1 MRSAVADCGL
11 LVGTTSRARHLPWRV
26 VEPREAAREIAA
38 ASATSEVAILF
49 GAERTGLSNED
60 IEHCQ
65 LLLGIPTGAAYT
77 SLNVAMAVQIVAY
90 EVLLATR
97 GEEAAAAARG
107 IALASATDMER
118 FYDHLEQVLEEV
130 DFRDRNGEGHLMARI
145 RRLFN
150 RTLLDQNEVNILRGI
165 LTSVQG
171 KRRRA
176 GEPHPP
182 RDGRTVVST
191 VVYLDNAATT
201 PVDPRVIEV
210 MLECCG
216 PDGDFA
222 NPSAVGHEPGRR
234 ARGRVEQARA
244 EVARLVGATPEQIVW
259 TSGATEAD
267 NLALFGAARF
277 HRSRGR
283 HIVTSRTEHPA
294 VLDPCRQLER
304 EGFEVT
310 YLKPGADGIVAPEQ
324 VAAVLRDDTILVS
337 LMHVNNEIGV
347 VQDIG
352 AVGRACRARGVLLH
366 VDAAQSAGKLAIDV
380 ERDCVDLLALTAH
393 KVHGPKGV
401 GALCVRREPRLGLV
415 PLLYGG
421 GQERGLRSGT
431 VPTHQVAGM
440 GRAFAIAAEQMA
452 AEATRIG
459 ALRERLWAA
468 LATLPGLS
476 VERASGAPRARHPER
491 DGRRRGGREP
501 AAVAPGSRGRLG
513 VRVRQHERRAVL
525 RAACARAQRPP
536 GAEHAAAQSRAIHD
550 RRARRLR
557 CPRVREEVE
566 RLRAIAPPGVGAGQR

>member
-1 MRSAVADCGL
+1 
-11 LVGTTSRARHLPWRV
+11 
-26 VEPREAAREIAA
+26 
-38 ASATSEVAILF
+38 
-49 GAERTGLSNED
+49 
-60 IEHCQ
+60 
-65 LLLGIPTGAAYT
+65 
-77 SLNVAMAVQIVAY
+77 
-90 EVLLATR
+90 
-97 GEEAAAAARG
+97 
-107 IALASATDMER
+107 
-118 FYDHLEQVLEEV
+118 
-130 DFRDRNGEGHLMARI
+130 
-145 RRLFN
+145 
-150 RTLLDQNEVNILRGI
+150 
-165 LTSVQG
+165 
-171 KRRRA
+171 
-176 GEPHPP
+176 
-182 RDGRTVVST
+182 VST

-216 PDGDFA
+216 EGGDFA

-244 EVARLVGATPEQIVW
+244 EVAQLVGATPEQIVW

-310 YLKPGADGIVAPEQ
+310 YLKPGADGIVAPERV
-324 VAAVLRDDTILVS
+324 VAELRDDTILVS

-401 GALCVRREPRLGLV
+401 GALCVRREPRLGLA

-440 GRAFAIAAEQMA
+440 GRAFAIAADHMV
-452 AEATRIG
+452 AEAARIA

-468 LATLPGLS
+468 LATLPGLTLNGHPVRRVAGILS
-476 VERASGAPRARHPER
+476 VTVDGVEGESLLQSLPDLAIASGSACASMSA
-491 DGRRRGGREP
+491 EP
-501 AAVAPGSRGRLG
+501 SY
-513 VRVRQHERRAVL
+513 VL
-525 RAACARAQRPP
+525 RALGHSDRL
-536 GAEHAAAQSRAIHD
+536 AQSTLRLSLGRFTTAGHVEYA
-550 RRARRLR
+550 AR
-557 CPRVREEVE
+557 RVREEIE
-566 RLRAIAPPGVGAGQR
+566 RLRAIVPPGLGAGER